1 MSDGIRINFIVEGPT
16 EEIFVRD
23 MLKEPLALKGIYI
36 NSRSVEFR
44 RKPIKGAKYLKAGK
58 QFTIRRGGLLDYNK
72 AKNDIIRWISE
83 DSDAYVTTMFDLYAL
98 PDNFPKYDDA
108 NRYKDPYKRVK
119 YLEDAFKEEISNSHF
134 IPYIQLH
141 EFEGILFSDILAMDE
156 VLKPFHGSKLTEL
169 RAIREAFD
177 SPEEIDDGIETAPSK
192 RLLDLYKSY
201 EKPVEGSRIA
211 QRIGLDI
218 IRRECKHFNEWI
230 VGLEALA
237 IYR

>member
-23 MLKEPLALKGIYI
+23 MLKEPLALKGIYVKA
-36 NSRSVEFR
+36 RSVEFR
-44 RKPIKGAKYLKAGK
+44 RRPIKGAKYIKAGK
-58 QFTIRRGGLLDYNK
+58 QFKIRRGGLLDYYK
-72 AKNDIIRWISE
+72 AKNDINRWISE
-83 DSDAYVTTMFDLYAL
+83 DREAYITTMFDFYAL

-108 NRYKDPYKRVK
+108 KRYTDPYKKVK
-119 YLEDAFKEEISNSHF
+119 LLEDAFKDEVRNSRF

-141 EFEGILFSDILAMDE
+141 EFEGILFSDIFAMDE
-156 VLKPFHGSKLTEL
+156 VLRPFHGSKLTEL
-169 RAIREAFD
+169 KAIRDAFA
-177 SPEEIDDGIETAPSK
+177 SPEEIDDGEETAPSK

-211 QRIGLDI
+211 QRIGLDT
-218 IRRECKHFNEWI
+218 IRTECKHFNEWL